1 MFTFLIYRYKG
12 CISCMVFAL
21 FLKIVLASVLCWSYH
36 RFKFLSVVR
45 VFCHL
50 PPFLAC
56 SFDIE
61 DV

>member
-1 MFTFLIYRYKG
+1 MFTFVIYRYKS

-21 FLKIVLASVLCWSYH
+21 FLKICLGFRPLLVLSSIQV
-36 RFKFLSVVR
+36 SVVR

-61 DV
+61 DI